1 LVGVDLEKEKPMN
14 QRRKAVTTVPVG
26 GAVLMGKSPWSAYEA
41 AKRGEIETIQ
51 IGKHLGVSVA
61 WMEGVTGVGP
71 GELDDEVEANEIR
84 IRAEKV
90 AKRDAKKLEG
100 QG

>member
-1 LVGVDLEKEKPMN
+1 
-14 QRRKAVTTVPVG
+14 
-26 GAVLMGKSPWSAYEA
+26 
-41 AKRGEIETIQ
+41 
-51 IGKHLGVSVA
+51 
-61 WMEGVTGVGP
+61 MEGVTGVGP